1 MVVWLTGPR
10 RLWVVLGS
18 FTPCLYSGIL
28 ISLLFGLNGFAN
40 STLGSRDH
48 IHPEICIM
56 PFLNWE
62 PGSASLC
69 PWAAEILLS
78 RAPCVVPCRFLAL
91 VVFSDDDVAFA
102 MSRYCILPSRACVTP
117 SMSMMILLTE
127 LLLRTCIWLYICI
140 YMSLMTNA
148 LYIPRLCSLFKLH
161 HE

>member
-1 MVVWLTGPR
+1 MWLTGPR
-10 RLWVVLGS
+10 RHWVVLGS
-18 FTPCLYSGIL
+18 FTPRLYCGTL

-48 IHPEICIM
+48 IHPYIYIM

-91 VVFSDDDVAFA
+91 LVFSDDDVAFA
-102 MSRYCILPSRACVTP
+102 MSHCCILTSRACVP
-117 SMSMMILLTE
+117 PAMFRMILLSE
-127 LLLRTCIWLYICI
+127 LLLTTCIWLYICI
-140 YMSLMTNA
+140 CMSLMTTA
-148 LYIPRLCSLFKLH
+148 LYILRLCSLFKLH
-161 HE
+161 HK